1 MPNLYAFRNKDTA
14 EKLNRF
20 AGTLEPSATNVM
32 RSSRFMTP
40 SMVMKTKTDGIPAR
54 TGDTAGVAK
63 CLLLGAAP
71 DGTLTELGDTSD
83 PKEADVLNPFST
95 AIAGDTYIVVSVC
108 QEVLVAVAEDCG

>member
-1 MPNLYAFRNKDTA
+1 MPNLYAFRNKETA

-40 SMVMKTKTDGIPAR
+40 SMVMKTKTGGIPAR

-63 CLLLGAAP
+63 CLLLGAAL
-71 DGTLTELGDTSD
+71 DGTLTELGG
-83 PKEADVLNPFST
+83 EADVLNPFST
-95 AIAGDTYIVVSVC
+95 AIAGDVYIVVSVC

>member
-20 AGTLEPSATNVM
+20 AGTLEPSATNVV

-40 SMVMKTKTDGIPAR
+40 NMVMKTKAGGIPAR

-71 DGTLTELGDTSD
+71 DGTMTEIGA
-83 PKEADVLNPFST
+83 EADVLNPFSS
-95 AIAGDTYIVVSVC
+95 AIAGDTYIVASVC

>member
-1 MPNLYAFRNKDTA
+1 MALYAFRNKETA

-71 DGTLTELGDTSD
+71 DGTMTELGG
-83 PKEADVLNPFST
+83 EADVLNPFST
-95 AIAGDTYIVVSVC
+95 AIAGDAYIVVSVC